1 MTPGAF
7 IAKWR
12 AAELKERSAAQEHF
26 IDLCRLLGEPT
37 PAEADPGGEH
47 YCFERGA
54 RKDTGGEG
62 WADVWKRHCFAWE
75 YKGRRANLDA
85 AFDQL
90 RQYALALENPPLLVV
105 SDMARFRLRTNWTN
119 SVSET
124 HEFTLDDLADAAVRN
139 TLKWAMSEPERLRP
153 GESRQALTERAA
165 AAFASLAQALRE
177 RGHAPRAVAHFVNR
191 LVFCMF
197 AEDVGLL
204 PERMFTRM
212 LEQARLRP
220 EEFATMARALFGAM
234 SAGGLVGF
242 EPVERFNGGLF
253 DDDAALPL
261 RRSEIETALA
271 AAALDWSEIDPSILG
286 TLFERGLD
294 PGKRSQLG
302 AHYTDRDK
310 IMQIVKPVIVRPWLA
325 GWARAKAEI
334 AAALEQAEAARSRS
348 GRTRGR
354 ARAERRLRAFLEELR
369 GFTVL
374 DPACGSGNFLYLA
387 LHALKDVE
395 HRVQLEAEA
404 MGLQR
409 AFPAVGPANVRG
421 IELNAYAAEL
431 ARVSVWVGEIQWMR
445 RNGFRESRDPIL
457 NPLDTIECRDALLAP
472 GGGKP
477 GSGEPEGGEPKGRE
491 SDWPAADVV
500 IGNPPF
506 LGGKLLNAHLGEDY
520 VSRLFT
526 VYEGRVPA
534 EADLVCYWFVK
545 AGEQM
550 RAGRAKRVGLVS
562 TNSIRGGANRRALQ
576 GAIRECPIFEAWS
589 DEPWVVEGAAGR
601 VSLVCFARQ
610 GQEDVPGLEEARKQG
625 GAPGREG
632 APKQRRAPGQE
643 GTPGPGRRPDLP
655 AAGGSTNST
664 GRQKDASGPGRR
676 PAHSAAGG
684 STDPAGRREDARGP
698 EDTPGLQNEPGP
710 ERRLDG
716 QPVDAIHADLTARR
730 GGAGVDLT
738 GAQRLYRNMGVAFMG
753 DTKGGPFDVRGEQAR
768 DWLRAPANPNG
779 RPNSD
784 VLRPWM
790 NGMDVTRRPAD
801 KWIVDFGW
809 DMVREEAALYEA
821 PYRHAREHVYPMRQR
836 NRRDSYRATLVAA
849 RRAEAGHVAG
859 ARGALALHRDA
870 DGGEAPAVR
879 LARRRHLPRPPTDRH
894 CARRRHDLRHR
905 AQPLPRGVVAAARHQ
920 PGRPTAVHPDHHLRD
935 LPLPRRAVAPR
946 PRRRVCGRP
955 ARRRHRGGCAA
966 AGGAARAL
974 AEPARVGGVG
984 GGAGPRLSEAPG
996 RARRSGGE
1004 GAQGPHPHPP
1014 LQHPPAMAGRR
1025 PRGPRRGRR
1034 RSLRLAGG
1042 HHGRGGVAGAS
1053 GAERRG

>member
-124 HEFTLDDLADAAVRN
+124 HEFTLDDLADAAVRDR
-139 TLKWAMSEPERLRP
+139 LKWAMSEPERLRP

-204 PERMFTRM
+204 PGRMFTRM

-310 IMQIVKPVIVRPWLA
+310 IMQIVEPVIVRPWLA

-334 AAALEQAEAARSRS
+334 AAGLEQAEAARSRS
-348 GRTRGR
+348 ARTRGR
-354 ARAERRLRAFLEELR
+354 TRAERRLRAFLEELR

-445 RNGFRESRDPIL
+445 HNGFRESRDPIL
-457 NPLDTIECRDALLAP
+457 KPLDTIECRDALLAP
-472 GGGKP
+472 GGG
-477 GSGEPEGGEPKGRE
+477 GSEDGEPRGAE
-491 SDWPAADVV
+491 SEWPAADVV

-520 VSRLFT
+520 VSRLFA

-534 EADLVCYWFVK
+534 EADLVCYWFAK

-589 DEPWVVEGAAGR
+589 DEPWVVEGAAVR

-610 GQEDVPGLEEARKQG
+610 GQGDVPGLEDARKQG
-625 GAPGREG
+625 GAPGQEG
-632 APKQRRAPGQE
+632 ASRQKGAPGQE
-643 GTPGPGRRPDLP
+643 
-655 AAGGSTNST
+655 ST
-664 GRQKDASGPGRR
+664 
-676 PAHSAAGG
+676 
-684 STDPAGRREDARGP
+684 
-698 EDTPGLQNEPGP
+698 PGP

-738 GAQRLYRNMGVAFMG
+738 GVQRLYRNMGVAFMG

-836 NRRDSYRATLVAA
+836 NRRESYRERWWRHVEPRQGMWRALAGLSRYIATPTVAKHRLFVWLDAGICPDHQLIVIARDDDTTFGIVHSRFHEAWSLRLGTWLGKGNDPRYTPTTTFETFPFPDGLSPLVPAAGYAGDPRAAAIAEAA
-849 RRAEAGHVAG
+849 RRLVALRERWLNPPEWVEWVEEPAPGYPKRPAARDEAAAQALKARTLTHLYNTRPQWLADAHAALDAAVAEAYGWPEGIADEEALG
-859 ARGALALHRDA
+859 ELLALNA
-870 DGGEAPAVR
+870 
-879 LARRRHLPRPPTDRH
+879 
-894 CARRRHDLRHR
+894 
-905 AQPLPRGVVAAARHQ
+905 
-920 PGRPTAVHPDHHLRD
+920 
-935 LPLPRRAVAPR
+935 
-946 PRRRVCGRP
+946 
-955 ARRRHRGGCAA
+955 GCKVQQA
-966 AGGAARAL
+966 
-974 AEPARVGGVG
+974 
-984 GGAGPRLSEAPG
+984 
-996 RARRSGGE
+996 
-1004 GAQGPHPHPP
+1004 
-1014 LQHPPAMAGRR
+1014 
-1025 PRGPRRGRR
+1025 
-1034 RSLRLAGG
+1034 
-1042 HHGRGGVAGAS
+1042 
-1053 GAERRG
+1053 